1 MSYVIR
7 SGSTYRLIS
16 EDDIE
21 VLKNLPAKVYTLQ
34 YSEMGDQYSLEPIG
48 NFEIPKKIYGT
59 GVRKARRILDTFM
72 ARPMSTG
79 VLMNGVKGSG
89 KTLLAKL
96 TSHFALE
103 QGIPT
108 IVINRAYSGDS
119 FNRFIQ
125 SIQTPAIILFDEF
138 EKVYDYTDQEKILTL
153 FDGVYPSKKLFMLT
167 SNNQGRVNEYLKN
180 RPGRIYYRFDFST
193 LESDFVKE
201 YCEDNLL
208 NKSYVDDVVRY
219 TQIYTFFNFDMLA
232 AAVEE
237 MNRYDESLVDVLNV
251 LNISPESSG
260 ADTYDLFI
268 EYRGKRFLFHSD
280 YRGFSPNTFDYSLEV
295 KDDDD
300 FTKFFKDYPEFEN
313 PIMSIADQ
321 NNGYIEFTY
330 RDLVNYDQ
338 AKNTF
343 TYRSKTS
350 RDEIFMTVKR
360 KETLPDFDYSSLF
373 R

>member
-153 FDGVYPSKKLFMLT
+153 FA
-167 SNNQGRVNEYLKN
+167 RKN
-180 RPGRIYYRFDFST
+180 P
-193 LESDFVKE
+193 
-201 YCEDNLL
+201 
-208 NKSYVDDVVRY
+208 
-219 TQIYTFFNFDMLA
+219 
-232 AAVEE
+232 
-237 MNRYDESLVDVLNV
+237 
-251 LNISPESSG
+251 
-260 ADTYDLFI
+260 DT
-268 EYRGKRFLFHSD
+268 
-280 YRGFSPNTFDYSLEV
+280 V
-295 KDDDD
+295 
-300 FTKFFKDYPEFEN
+300 
-313 PIMSIADQ
+313 
-321 NNGYIEFTY
+321 
-330 RDLVNYDQ
+330 
-338 AKNTF
+338 
-343 TYRSKTS
+343 
-350 RDEIFMTVKR
+350 
-360 KETLPDFDYSSLF
+360 
-373 R
+373 